1 MTWPGIKSHKLP
13 TQFSTAAPK
22 WQKQVQLQKSQVEH
36 YKNVQRTND
45 DLISAL
51 KGIKTCLIIE

>member
-1 MTWPGIKSHKLP
+1 MTWPWIKSHKLP

-36 YKNVQRTND
+36 CKNVQRTND

-51 KGIKTCLIIE
+51 KGIKLA